1 MTVQNKMLCRIAV
14 YKSKVQN
21 LPIFLPIERFVFIVD
36 IGYLASPV
44 IIKCCCP
51 AGAPNTQVPK
61 HGAPT

>member
-44 IIKCCCP
+44 IIKCCYPACP
-51 AGAPNTQVPK
+51 RGP
-61 HGAPT
+61 